1 MSITA
6 AQVAHVAALARL
18 DLDNRAS
25 ARMVNDLSNI
35 LHYVNSLNKLN
46 VATVPPTS
54 HALDPQTNVLR
65 EDVAL
70 GGLPQAVAVAAAP
83 AASDGMFKVPR
94 VVELS

>member
-18 DLDNRAS
+18 DLDANAS
-25 ARMVNDLSNI
+25 ARMVTDLSTI
-35 LHYVNSLNKLN
+35 LQYVNNLGKLD
-46 VATVPPTS
+46 VDAVPPTS
-54 HALDPQTNVLR
+54 HALDPQANVLR
-65 EDVAL
+65 EDIAL
-70 GGLPQAVAVAAAP
+70 AGLPQAVAVAAAP